1 VKVFQKVINFYIHGS
16 IHVALAIVALMLL
29 SGIYLNI
36 LPDFYLTVFVFC
48 AAVSGYNFVKY
59 AGIAKWH
66 HRRLTSSLKSLQILS
81 LIAFFAML
89 FFFWHLPF
97 SVQVIAVISGLLTL
111 LYAVPLK
118 RKWKNFRSIPGMK
131 LVLIAL
137 VLVLTT
143 VLMPAFY
150 GETDIDSTVFLLS
163 LLRFFWVIV
172 LILPFEIRDVQ
183 VDSISLGTIPQRLG
197 IFKTKLFGSVL
208 LGVLAFTEI
217 YFYTIFFNSLWAVLI
232 VILLTG
238 LALWFSS
245 EKRSFYY
252 TAFWVEAIPVIW
264 LVIELFNQRYF

>member
-1 VKVFQKVINFYIHGS
+1 
-16 IHVALAIVALMLL
+16 VALMLL

-36 LPDFYLTVFVFC
+36 LPDFYLIGFVFC

-66 HRRLTSSLKSLQILS
+66 HRRLTSSLKSIQIFS

-89 FFFWHLPF
+89 FFFWYLPF
-97 SVQVIAVISGLLTL
+97 SIQVIAVISGLLTL

-118 RKWKNFRSIPGMK
+118 RKWKNFRSISGMK
-131 LVLIAL
+131 LVLVAL

-150 GETDIDSTVFLLS
+150 GGNAFEFPVFILS

-197 IFKTKLFGSVL
+197 VFKTKLFGSVL
-208 LGVLAFTEI
+208 LGVLAFAEI
-217 YFYTIFFNSLWAVLI
+217 YFNTIFFNSLWAVLI

-238 LALWFSS
+238 LALWYSS

-252 TAFWVEAIPVIW
+252 TAFWVEGIPVIW
-264 LVIELFNQRYF
+264 FFLELL